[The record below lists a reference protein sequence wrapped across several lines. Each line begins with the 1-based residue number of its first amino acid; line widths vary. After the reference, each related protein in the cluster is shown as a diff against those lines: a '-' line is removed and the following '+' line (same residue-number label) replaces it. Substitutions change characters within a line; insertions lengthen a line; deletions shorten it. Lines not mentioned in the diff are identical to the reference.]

1 MLPNLEARLVVDE
14 EGGVDA
20 EEGHPGELWLRGPT
34 VMKVCSL
41 SVRICEGCFEPE
53 LRVISIAQ
61 MLLKKPLLPT
71 SGSRLVMLL
80 FGTKKVTFISLIAV
94 KNWSSTKCLSPAHMI
109 TDAFWPFSF
118 TRDFKVCYLP
128 IFHDRITDPSR
139 STSGRTWKC
148 TPYPSRYCWCRC
160 YWDTEWEGS
169 DRVTSSIYR
178 PCETGRDQKWGPE
191 DRIFTECEELD
202 AGKGCK
208 LQIPQRRCVFF

>member
-1 MLPNLEARLVVDE
+1 MCITQGYGLTETSPSSHILPASGAHKYGSVGLMLPNLEARLVVDE

-94 KNWSSTKCLSPAHMI
+94 KN
-109 TDAFWPFSF
+109 
-118 TRDFKVCYLP
+118 
-128 IFHDRITDPSR
+128 
-139 STSGRTWKC
+139 
-148 TPYPSRYCWCRC
+148 
-160 YWDTEWEGS
+160 
-169 DRVTSSIYR
+169 
-178 PCETGRDQKWGPE
+178 
-191 DRIFTECEELD
+191 
-202 AGKGCK
+202 
-208 LQIPQRRCVFF
+208 